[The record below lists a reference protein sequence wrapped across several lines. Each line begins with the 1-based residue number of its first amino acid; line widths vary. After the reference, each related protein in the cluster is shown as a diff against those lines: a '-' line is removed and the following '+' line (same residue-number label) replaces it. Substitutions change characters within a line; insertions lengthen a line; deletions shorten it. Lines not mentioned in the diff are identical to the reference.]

1 MTPARPLKRRLS
13 PAAAPRSP
21 LAAALALCFA
31 HAALAQNVPAPA
43 APVQNAQAPA
53 APMQNAAAPAAAGAK
68 PATPLSSGAE
78 APTVVISVTQVEQ
91 PAFDLPASV
100 DVVTGAQLRD
110 GQRGVNLSETLNRV
124 PGLQIMDRQ
133 NYAQDLQ
140 ISSRGFGARS
150 QFGIR
155 GIRLYADGIPATQP
169 DGQGQTSHFSLS
181 SASRVE
187 VLRGPFSALYGNSAG
202 GVISIYTEDGGPGF
216 TLKPSFSVG
225 SYHSWRLGGQ
235 VSGSTESG
243 NGRYIFDWSQ
253 FSTDGYRQH
262 DAARRE
268 LENAKLKSQLDDNTT
283 LTWTLNHLNMPRSQ
297 DALGLSRAQVAADPR
312 QADASALQFNTRKSL
327 EQTQTGLVL
336 EHKFDGADSMRVS
349 AYTGTR
355 HIVQYQ
361 AIPTTTQ
368 VAASSPGGV
377 IDLGRDYQGID
388 ARWIHRGYLNDGAYT
403 LTGGFNIDNLD
414 EARKGYQNFLGPAAA
429 PTATGVQGA
438 LRRDESNT
446 ATTFDQY
453 VQGEWQAFRGWRL
466 SAGVRNS
473 RVSFVSR
480 DHYIV
485 PGNGDDSGATV
496 FRATTPV
503 AGVVREINENINLYA
518 TAGRGFETPTLNEIA
533 YSPGG
538 SGLNFALRPS
548 ISKQYEAGVK
558 MHFGRT
564 LVNAAV
570 FSTTTQ
576 NEIVVLTNSGGRTI
590 YQNAGRTSR
599 NGFEFSADAKLGRQI
614 SLYFAYTFVNARY
627 RQDFFTCLAAPCT
640 VPTVLVPAGNRMP
653 GVAQN
658 NAYGE
663 IAWRAQDLAGPRAAL
678 EMRMLGSVPVDDRN
692 TDAAPGYTLFNARL
706 GWEQRSAGWT
716 VNEFFRIDNLANHQY
731 IGSILVNDTNGR
743 FFEPAPGRNYTVGM
757 SAAYKFW

>member
-1 MTPARPLKRRLS
+1 
-13 PAAAPRSP
+13 
-21 LAAALALCFA
+21 LCFV
-31 HAALAQNVPAPA
+31 HAAQAQDAPAPPAKPA
-43 APVQNAQAPA
+43 APLA
-53 APMQNAAAPAAAGAK
+53 
-68 PATPLSSGAE
+68 SGAP

-110 GQRGVNLSETLNRV
+110 GQRGVNLSETLSRV
-124 PGLQIMDRQ
+124 PGLQVMDRQ

-202 GVISIYTEDGGPGF
+202 GVISIYTEDGGPGL
-216 TLKPSFSVG
+216 TVTPSFSVG
-225 SYHSWRLGGQ
+225 SYGAWRLGMQG
-235 VSGSTESG
+235 SGSTESG
-243 NGRYIFDWSQ
+243 NGRYMIDWGQ
-253 FSTDGYRQH
+253 FSIHGYRDH

-268 LENAKLKSQLDDNTT
+268 LENAKLKSQLDENTT
-283 LTWTLNHLNMPRSQ
+283 LTWVVNHVNMPNSQ
-297 DALGLSRAQVAADPR
+297 DALGLSRAEVASNPR
-312 QADASALQFNTRKSL
+312 QADSTAVQFNTRKSL
-327 EQTQTGLVL
+327 EQSQTGLIL
-336 EHKFDGADSMRVS
+336 EHKFDGADSMRVA
-349 AYTGTR
+349 AYAGTR

-361 AIPTTTQ
+361 AIPVATQ
-368 VAASSPGGV
+368 TPASSPGGV
-377 IDLGRDYQGID
+377 IDLGRDYAGVD

-403 LTGGFNIDNLD
+403 LTAGFNIDNLD
-414 EARKGYQNFLGPAAA
+414 EARKGYQNFIG
-429 PTATGVQGA
+429 ATLGVQGA
-438 LRRDESNT
+438 LRRNENNT

-453 VQGEWQAFRGWRL
+453 VQGEWQVFRGWRL

-473 RVSFVSR
+473 RVSITSR
-480 DHYIV
+480 DNFIV
-485 PGNGDDSGATV
+485 AGNGDDSGDTV
-496 FRATTPV
+496 YRATTPV
-503 AGVVREINENINLYA
+503 AGVVREITENINVYA

-570 FSTTTQ
+570 FSTRTQ
-576 NEIVVLTNSGGRTI
+576 NEIVIQTNSGGRTV
-590 YQNAGRTSR
+590 YQNAGATSR
-599 NGFEFSADAKLGRQI
+599 DGFELAAETWFGKQVSAYL
-614 SLYFAYTFVNARY
+614 SYTSVNARY
-627 RQDFFTCLAAPCT
+627 RQDYFTCLAAPCT
-640 VPTVLVPAGNRMP
+640 TPTTLVPSGSRMP

-658 NAYGE
+658 SAYGE
-663 IAWRAQDLAGPRAAL
+663 LAWRSSDATGPRAAL
-678 EMRMLGSVPVDDRN
+678 EVRMMGSVPVDDRN
-692 TDAAPGYTLFNARL
+692 TDAAPGYTVFNARI
-706 GWEQRSAGWT
+706 GWLQRSGPWT
-716 VNEFFRIDNLANHQY
+716 VNEFARVDNVGNHQY
-731 IGSILVNDTNGR
+731 IGSILVDDANSR
-743 FFEPAPGRNYTVGM
+743 FFEPSPGRNYTVGM
-757 SAAYKFW
+757 SASYKFW

>member
-1 MTPARPLKRRLS
+1 MMPAHPFTRRAI
-13 PAAAPRSP
+13 P
-21 LAAALALCFA
+21 AALALCFA
-31 HAALAQNVPAPA
+31 HVAFAQNAPAPA
-43 APVQNAQAPA
+43 AAP
-53 APMQNAAAPAAAGAK
+53 AK
-68 PATPLSSGAE
+68 PAAPLSSGAE
-78 APTVVISVTQVEQ
+78 PPTVVISVTQVEQ

-100 DVVTGAQLRD
+100 DVITGPQLRD

-216 TLKPSFSVG
+216 SLKPSFSVG
-225 SYHSWRLGGQ
+225 SYDAWRIGMQ
-235 VSGSTESG
+235 ASGSTESG
-243 NGRYIFDWSQ
+243 KGSYLIDASK
-253 FSTDGYRQH
+253 FSIHGYRDH
-262 DAARRE
+262 DAATRE
-268 LENAKLKSQLDDNTT
+268 LENAKLKSQLDENTT
-283 LTWTLNHLNMPRSQ
+283 LTWTVNRVNMPKSQ

-327 EQTQTGLVL
+327 EQTQTGLVF
-336 EHKFDGADSMRVS
+336 EHKFDGADSMRVA
-349 AYTGTR
+349 AYAGTR

-361 AIPTTTQ
+361 AIPTGTQ
-368 VAASSPGGV
+368 VAATSPGGV
-377 IDLGRDYQGID
+377 IDLQRDYAGVD

-403 LTGGFNIDNLD
+403 LTAGFNMDTLD
-414 EARKGYQNFLGPAAA
+414 EGRKGYQNFLGPSAT
-429 PTATGVQGA
+429 PTALGVQGA
-438 LRRDESNT
+438 LRRNENNT

-453 VQGEWQAFRGWRL
+453 VQGEWQFYRGWRL
-466 SAGVRNS
+466 SAGIRNS
-473 RVSFVSR
+473 RVSIVSR
-480 DHYIV
+480 DSYIV
-485 PGNGDDSGATV
+485 AGNGDDSGSTAY
-496 FRATTPV
+496 RATTPV
-503 AGVVREINENINLYA
+503 AGLVREINENVNVYA
-518 TAGRGFETPTLNEIA
+518 TAARGFETPTLNEIS

-538 SGLNFALRPS
+538 SGLNFNLRPS

-564 LVNAAV
+564 LLNAAL
-570 FSTTTQ
+570 FSTRTQ
-576 NEIVVLTNSGGRTI
+576 NEIVVLTNSGGRSV

-599 NGFEFSADAKLGRQI
+599 EGAELSAEAQLGAGFSA
-614 SLYFAYTFVNARY
+614 YFAYTFVNARY

-640 VPTVLVPAGNRMP
+640 VPTVLVPSGNRMP

-658 NAYGE
+658 SAYGE
-663 IAWRAQDLAGPRAAL
+663 LAWRAREAGGARAAL
-678 EMRMLGSVPVDDRN
+678 EMRMVGSVPVDDRN
-692 TDAAPGYTLFNARL
+692 TDAAPGYTIFNARI
-706 GWEQRSAGWT
+706 GWEQRSQAWT
-716 VNEFFRIDNLANHQY
+716 LSEFARVDNIGNHQY
-731 IGSILVNDTNGR
+731 VGSILVNDANGR

-757 SAAYKFW
+757 SASYKFW